1 MKAERIDHVA
11 IFVKDLD
18 KAIKFFSE
26 LLGTQFPE
34 PWETKAFNIRET
46 VGPLPFPLDLCTPL
60 TPDGEAARIIE
71 HRGEGVTM
79 ISFKV
84 PNLEEAVAEMKSRG
98 IRQLVREKFGDAEYA
113 VFHPQD
119 TFGVMIE
126 LIEYKEKHPTVAAIG
141 K

>member
-1 MKAERIDHVA
+1 MKAERIDHISV
-11 IFVKDLD
+11 FVKDLD

-34 PWETKAFNIRET
+34 PWETKSFDIKET
-46 VGPLPFPLDLCTPL
+46 LGPLPFCLNLCTPL
-60 TPDGEAARIIE
+60 TPSGEAAKIME
-71 HRGEGVTM
+71 QMGEGVSM

-84 PNLEEAVAEMKSRG
+84 PSLEEAVAEMKSRG
-98 IRQLVREKFGDAEYA
+98 IRMLVREPFGDAEYA

-126 LIEYKEKHPTVAAIG
+126 LVEYKEKHPTVSAG
-141 K
+141 GR